1 MPYPNRSKA
10 TATTN
15 TGETPTVVVGEN
27 PAIKAPGAT
36 TAQLTSIVK
45 DRGTKLEGKRRNLAE
60 YYKNEPKVLVSGAP
74 SYAPHFGNNMPIQ
87 INGILVHVPLDGM
100 QYSIP
105 QTFAAEFYDRLSKI
119 DNQQKMAKQM
129 SNIQQNFE
137 SYPGEKGLIT
147 RV

>member
-1 MPYPNRSKA
+1 MPNNRNKSVTST
-10 TATTN
+10 TADV
-15 TGETPTVVVGEN
+15 TPTVIVGEN

-36 TAQLTSIVK
+36 TAELSGIVK
-45 DRGTKLEGKRRNLAE
+45 DRGMKLEGKRRNLVE

-74 SYAPHFGNNMPIQ
+74 SYAPYFGNNMPIQ
-87 INGILVHVPLDGM
+87 INGILVHVPLDGT
-100 QYSIP
+100 QYTIP

-129 SNIQQNFE
+129 SNVQQNVE